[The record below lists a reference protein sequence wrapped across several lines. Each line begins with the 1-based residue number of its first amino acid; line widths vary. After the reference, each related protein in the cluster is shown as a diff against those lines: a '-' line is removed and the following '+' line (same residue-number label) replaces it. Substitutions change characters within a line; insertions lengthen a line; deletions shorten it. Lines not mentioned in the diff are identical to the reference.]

1 MKGILQ
7 FIQGKKTY
15 LVVAASVVLG
25 TLSGLDI
32 FVVPDEIWAV
42 LAALGLG
49 SLRSA
54 AKKIEAG
61 IKEAK
66 E

>member
-1 MKGILQ
+1 MQSILN

-15 LVVAASVVLG
+15 VVVASAVVLG

-32 FVVPDEIWAV
+32 FVVPEEIWAV

-54 AKKIEAG
+54 AKKIEDG
-61 IKEAK
+61 VKSAK

>member
-1 MKGILQ
+1 MASILQ

-32 FVVPDEIWAV
+32 FVVPEEIWAV

-54 AKKIEAG
+54 AKKIEQG

>member
-1 MKGILQ
+1 MASILQ

-15 LVVAASVVLG
+15 LVVAASVALG
-25 TLSGLDI
+25 TLAGLDI